1 MIMCTF
7 CLLEWSF
14 NLIVPSLYLAMCTFH
29 LVKMS
34 YFFGYVLLSFA
45 SGLFLFSCLP
55 LSFRYLLFLLFA
67 LLCTVCMRSWYVL
80 FLSTLFMC
88 SVYVIFAFAFLCTLV
103 CTCYIRSLN
112 ALFLCSLLH

>member
-14 NLIVPSLYLAMCTFH
+14 NLVVPSLYLVMSTFH

-112 ALFLCSLLH
+112 ALFLCRLLH